1 MGYDISLVDANGE
14 SVQVA
19 RFFEGGVQPVG
30 GSTTA
35 DISITYNYSK
45 FFHGTI
51 DKEEGIRWIY
61 GRPAGECIEVLE
73 SAIVVLGTYRGS
85 DDYWTATAGNA
96 GHILD
101 LLVGWAASYPD
112 AHFEGD

>member
-1 MGYDISLVDANGE
+1 MGYDISLIGEDGE

-45 FFHGTI
+45 FFYDNI
-51 DKEEGIRWIY
+51 DKKEGIRWIY
-61 GRPAGECIEVLE
+61 GRLAGNCIKKLE
-73 SAIVVLGTYRGS
+73 IAINWLGTHTD
-85 DDYWTATAGNA
+85 DDYWAATPGNA
-96 GHILD
+96 GHMLGIL
-101 LLVGWAASYPD
+101 VKWAIQYPM